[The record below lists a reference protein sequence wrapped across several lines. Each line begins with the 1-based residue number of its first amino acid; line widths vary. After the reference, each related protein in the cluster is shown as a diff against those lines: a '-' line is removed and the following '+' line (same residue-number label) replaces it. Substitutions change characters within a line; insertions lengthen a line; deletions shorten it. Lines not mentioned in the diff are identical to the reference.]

1 MVIVHVSYL
10 LLINGCGLQPCES
23 EKTIQS
29 HSGATKA
36 SPFRRTP
43 CPGPVGPR
51 SVPKWTVVGL
61 RERIPSAL
69 AQVGPVEL
77 DLGHSPL
84 AELREAVRIPL
95 GISGI
100 RGPSE
105 GRRQPHYSAVWES
118 SQTEGAEPWVLAG
131 PFRFTS
137 SGQNSRITRGEG
149 LRFPAASQFR
159 CWSLRCVHDPKWLRT
174 CCGLPWAPEDKDRQ
188 RNLSSNLSASSLC
201 KPLQSTGM
209 NKAVPTYL
217 LVESANPVRRPGF
230 RRPVREPG
238 HPKLLMLLSC

>member
-1 MVIVHVSYL
+1 MPNL
-10 LLINGCGLQPCES
+10 A
-23 EKTIQS
+23 
-29 HSGATKA
+29 GAKGG
-36 SPFRRTP
+36 
-43 CPGPVGPR
+43 CPGGALLRPTGPSVLR
-51 SVPKWTVVGL
+51 SSEDLRSLLSWIQPLLRHGGANRSRSFDEMQPKCVQAG
-61 RERIPSAL
+61 SAL
-69 AQVGPVEL
+69 QHLVC
-77 DLGHSPL
+77 
-84 AELREAVRIPL
+84 R
-95 GISGI
+95 
-100 RGPSE
+100 
-105 GRRQPHYSAVWES
+105 
-118 SQTEGAEPWVLAG
+118 
-131 PFRFTS
+131 
-137 SGQNSRITRGEG
+137 
-149 LRFPAASQFR
+149 FR